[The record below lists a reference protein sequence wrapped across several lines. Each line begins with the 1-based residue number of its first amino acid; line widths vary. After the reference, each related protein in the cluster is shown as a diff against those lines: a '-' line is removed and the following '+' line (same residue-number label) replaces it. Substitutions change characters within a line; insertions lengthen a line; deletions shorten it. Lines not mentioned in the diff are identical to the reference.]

1 LGRLVGLP
9 GVKEKQEMDQMGKED
24 KKAKSGAVMVIGGGI
39 AGIQSSLDLAESGF
53 KVYLLE
59 ETPAIGGTMAQLDKT
74 FPTNDCA
81 MCVIS
86 PKLVACGRHLNID
99 LITNSEIIGL
109 TGQAGNFTVKVKQRP
124 RYIDPA
130 KCTGCGAC
138 TQNCPVTRVVYPVE
152 KSELEIERK
161 DREIVD
167 PILAKH
173 KERRGSLMP
182 VLQEINKRY
191 NYLPKDVLSYVA
203 AELGLGISDI
213 YGIAK
218 FYNAFSLEP
227 RGRHK
232 VSVCMGTT
240 CYVKGADK
248 LLQRLCEQLDT
259 APGGTTED
267 MRFTIESARCLGC
280 CSLAPAIMVD
290 DKVYGRVKISDLP
303 KILKDYE

>member
-1 LGRLVGLP
+1 
-9 GVKEKQEMDQMGKED
+9 MDKGD
-24 KKAKSGAVMVIGGGI
+24 KKTKSGAVMVIGGGI

-99 LITNSEIIGL
+99 LITNSELVGV
-109 TGQAGNFTVKVKQRP
+109 TGEAGNFKVKVKQKP

-138 TQNCPVTRVVYPVE
+138 TQNCPVTKTVRPVE
-152 KSELEIERK
+152 KSELEIEK
-161 DREIVD
+161 EDRDVVD
-167 PILAKH
+167 PILEKH
-173 KERRGSLMP
+173 RGQRGSLMP
-182 VLQEINKRY
+182 VLQEINKQY

-203 AELGLGISDI
+203 DELELSISEI
-213 YGIAK
+213 HGIAK

-227 RGRHK
+227 RGRHRI
-232 VSVCMGTT
+232 SICLGTT
-240 CYVKGADK
+240 CYVRGAAK
-248 LLQRLCEQLDT
+248 LLQRVCEQLDT

-290 DKVYGRVKISDLP
+290 DKVYGRVKINDLS

>member
-1 LGRLVGLP
+1 M
-9 GVKEKQEMDQMGKED
+9 VKMDKEAS
-24 KKAKSGAVMVIGGGI
+24 KKKSGAVMVVGGGI

-86 PKLVACGRHLNID
+86 PKLVAAGRHLNID
-99 LITNSEIIGL
+99 LITNSEILGVA
-109 TGQAGNFTVKVKQRP
+109 GEAGNFKVTVKKNP
-124 RYIDPA
+124 RYIEPT

-138 TQNCPVTRVVYPVE
+138 TQNCPVTMAVYQVE
-152 KSELEIERK
+152 RSELEIGRE
-161 DREIVD
+161 DREVAD
-167 PILAKH
+167 RILEKH
-173 KERRGSLMP
+173 RMRKGGLMP
-182 VLQEINKRY
+182 VLQEINRHY

-203 AELGLGISDI
+203 QELGVSISDI
-213 YGIAK
+213 YTIAK

-232 VSVCMGTT
+232 VSICMGTT
-240 CYVKGADK
+240 CYVRGADK

-259 APGGTTED
+259 VPGGTTKD
-267 MRFTIESARCLGC
+267 MRFTVESARCLGC
-280 CSLAPAIMVD
+280 CSLAPAIMVN
-290 DKVYGRVKISDLP
+290 DKVYGRVKIGELP

>member
-1 LGRLVGLP
+1 
-9 GVKEKQEMDQMGKED
+9 
-24 KKAKSGAVMVIGGGI
+24 
-39 AGIQSSLDLAESGF
+39 
-53 KVYLLE
+53 
-59 ETPAIGGTMAQLDKT
+59 MAQLDKT

-99 LITNSEIIGL
+99 LITNSEIMGVE
-109 TGQAGNFTVKVKQRP
+109 GQAGNFKVKVKQKP

-138 TQNCPVTRVVYPVE
+138 TQNCPVTMTAQPIE
-152 KSELEIERK
+152 KSELEIRRE

-167 PILAKH
+167 EIL
-173 KERRGSLMP
+173 ERYRGKRGILMP
-182 VLQEINKRY
+182 VLQEVNKRY
-191 NYLPKDVLSYVA
+191 NYLPGDVLKYVA
-203 AELGLGISDI
+203 AKLRLAIAEI

-240 CYVKGADK
+240 CYVRGADK

-259 APGGTTED
+259 TPGGTTKD

-280 CSLAPAIMVD
+280 CSLAPAIMVN

>member
-1 LGRLVGLP
+1 MN
-9 GVKEKQEMDQMGKED
+9 EKREADQMDKED
-24 KKAKSGAVMVIGGGI
+24 KKAKSGAVMVVGGGI
-39 AGIQSSLDLAESGF
+39 AGIQSSLDLADSGF

-99 LITNSEIIGL
+99 LITNSEL
-109 TGQAGNFTVKVKQRP
+109 EEVTGEAGNFEVRVKQKP

-138 TQNCPVTRVVYPVE
+138 TQNCPVTRAVYQIEAP
-152 KSELEIERK
+152 ELEIEKK
-161 DREIVD
+161 DRDIVD
-167 PILAKH
+167 GILDKH
-173 KERRGSLMP
+173 RGRRGSLMP
-182 VLQEINKRY
+182 VLQEINRQY
-191 NYLPKDVLSYVA
+191 NYLPKEVLRYVA
-203 AELGLGISDI
+203 VELEVKISDI
-213 YGIAK
+213 YSIAK

-232 VSVCMGTT
+232 ISVCMGTT
-240 CYVKGADK
+240 CYVRGADK

-280 CSLAPAIMVD
+280 CSLAPAIMVN

-303 KILKDYE
+303 KILKDYK

>member
-1 LGRLVGLP
+1 
-9 GVKEKQEMDQMGKED
+9 MDQMDKEAT
-24 KKAKSGAVMVIGGGI
+24 KSKSGAVMVIGGGI
-39 AGIQSSLDLAESGF
+39 AGIQSSLDLADSGF

-86 PKLVACGRHLNID
+86 PKLVAAGRHLNID
-99 LITNSEIIGL
+99 LITNSEIVGV
-109 TGQAGNFTVKVKQRP
+109 TGEAGAFKVKVKQKP

-138 TQNCPVTRVVYPVE
+138 TQNCPVTKVVYRVE
-152 KSELEIERK
+152 RSELEIEKR

-167 PILAKH
+167 PILAEYKGR
-173 KERRGSLMP
+173 KGTLMP
-182 VLQEINKRY
+182 VLQEINRKY
-191 NYLPKDVLSYVA
+191 NYLPKDVLCYVA
-203 AELGLGISDI
+203 DELGLSISDI
-213 YGIAK
+213 YSIAK

-240 CYVKGADK
+240 CYVRGADK

-259 APGGTTED
+259 APGGTTKD
-267 MRFTIESARCLGC
+267 MRFTLESARCLGC
-280 CSLAPAIMVD
+280 CSLAPAIMVN

-303 KILKDYE
+303 KILKDYQ

>member
-1 LGRLVGLP
+1 
-9 GVKEKQEMDQMGKED
+9 MDKED

-99 LITNSEIIGL
+99 LITNSEILGV
-109 TGQAGNFTVKVKQRP
+109 TGEAGSFKVKVKQKP
-124 RYIDPA
+124 RYVDPA

-138 TQNCPVTRVVYPVE
+138 TQNCPVTKVVRQVE
-152 KSELEIERK
+152 SPELEIEK
-161 DREIVD
+161 EDREIVD

-173 KERRGSLMP
+173 REQKGNLMP
-182 VLQEINKRY
+182 VLQEINRQY
-191 NYLPKDVLSYVA
+191 GYLPKDVLFYVA
-203 AELGLGISDI
+203 AGLELNISDI
-213 YGIAK
+213 YSIAK

-227 RGRHK
+227 RGRNK
-232 VSVCMGTT
+232 ISICMGTT
-240 CYVKGADK
+240 CYVRGADK

-280 CSLAPAIMVD
+280 CSLAPAIMIN

-303 KILKDYE
+303 KMLKDYK